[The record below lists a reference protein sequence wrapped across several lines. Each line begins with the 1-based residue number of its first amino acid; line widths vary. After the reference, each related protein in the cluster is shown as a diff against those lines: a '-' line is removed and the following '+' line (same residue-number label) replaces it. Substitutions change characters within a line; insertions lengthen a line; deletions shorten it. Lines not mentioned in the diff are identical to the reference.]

1 MAHFR
6 YMTTHWHRLCRVAAL
21 AVVAFALAA
30 CGADGAPQNIHITG
44 ELKLPAT
51 ATLSKDVTA
60 EVSLVQ
66 LPAAPKQVPDEP
78 PPSSDEE
85 PVEGQRIVA
94 KQTMHEPGSMPV
106 SFDLEVAR
114 ALLAQE
120 GRYALTARIESAKG
134 QPLWQTRAPLV
145 IDPDQTLD
153 GFRLML
159 ARSVD
164 KLATAS
170 AQ

>member
-6 YMTTHWHRLCRVAAL
+6 YMTTVRHCVCRTTAL
-21 AVVAFALAA
+21 AVMAFALAA
-30 CGADGAPQNIHITG
+30 CGADGSPQSIHITG
-44 ELKLPAT
+44 ELKLPAD
-51 ATLSKDVTA
+51 AALGKDVTA

-66 LPAAPKQVPDEP
+66 LPVTSAPASAEP
-78 PPSSDEE
+78 PTSPDDA
-85 PVEGQRIVA
+85 PVASQRIVA
-94 KQTMHEPGSMPV
+94 KQTLHQPGTSPV
-106 SFDLEVAR
+106 AFDLEVAR
-114 ALLAQE
+114 ALLTQE

-134 QPLWQTRAPLV
+134 QPLWHTRAPLV

-159 ARSVD
+159 VRDVKAVS
-164 KLATAS
+164 TAA